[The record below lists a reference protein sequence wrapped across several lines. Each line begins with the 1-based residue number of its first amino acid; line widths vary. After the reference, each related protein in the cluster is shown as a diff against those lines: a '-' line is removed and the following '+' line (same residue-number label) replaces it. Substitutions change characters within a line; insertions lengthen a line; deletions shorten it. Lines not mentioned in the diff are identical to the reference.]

1 MSSKIRP
8 VVRQEGERWYWEI
21 RGGSL
26 VFASGPSD
34 GYDSEEDA
42 ARAARSA
49 LRRLAEAAEDGE
61 LGFPTTIE
69 NGGWS

>member
-1 MSSKIRP
+1 MSNKIRP

-21 RGGSL
+21 RGAGPGI
-26 VFASGPSD
+26 VSGPSD
-34 GYDSEEDA
+34 GYDSEEGA

-69 NGGWS
+69 NAGWS